1 MQLFSEDYLMHYG
14 VKGMKWKKRKGPVP
28 ETDTGTGERVADIQ
42 GAYDAHR
49 RKMAEN
55 KNFERYD
62 SYRYGAHNFQDKR
75 SIRDRGGNY
84 SIKDKQMRQMRID
97 YRKKKYERDNA
108 KPKLTNDHTTAV
120 RKTKVKNLS
129 SSQKQRIRQK
139 LAKLTGRR

>member
-14 VKGMKWKKRKGPVP
+14 VKGMKWKKRKGAVQ

-49 RKMAEN
+49 KKMAEN

-62 SYRYGAHNFQDKR
+62 SYRYGAHNFQAKR

-84 SIKDKQMRQMRID
+84 STRDKQMQQMR
-97 YRKKKYERDNA
+97 RNWRAKKYTRDQA
-108 KPKLTNDHTTAV
+108 TPEA
-120 RKTKVKNLS
+120 RAE
-129 SSQKQRIRQK
+129 RQK
-139 LAKLTGRR
+139 RLNASKRRMQIGRIKRRVQGLIGR